1 MRLHKRII
9 TVKVTVVKS
18 DLLTIEQLVALAN
31 TKIRQLKIQPSH
43 PKATNKLTPRTVRY
57 YLQNGVIPAAIRVS
71 GQIRFDQTHV
81 DALVSVK
88 EQQSEG
94 KFLDE
99 ISQEREEVKPL
110 LFAMPEPNL
119 HVSMM
124 ITQPLAMKSI
134 INIDSVQA
142 WMKPPLAVQEQ
153 WKIEIGD
160 GLVLTGNGAKPS
172 SKEAEEAQKVLLK
185 WMSKKGK

>member
-1 MRLHKRII
+1 MRLHIQII

-18 DLLTIEQLVALAN
+18 DLLTIEQLGALAN

-99 ISQEREEVKPL
+99 ISQERVDDKPL

-124 ITQPLAMKSI
+124 ISQPLTMKSI
-134 INIDSVQA
+134 INVDSVQA

-185 WMSKKGK
+185 WMSKRGK

>member
-1 MRLHKRII
+1 MEFT

-124 ITQPLAMKSI
+124 ISQPLTMKSI
-134 INIDSVQA
+134 INVDSVQA

>member
-1 MRLHKRII
+1 MRLYKWIV
-9 TVKVTVVKS
+9 TVKVTVMKS

-43 PKATNKLTPRTVRY
+43 PKATSKLTPRTVRY

-110 LFAMPEPNL
+110 FSATPEL
-119 HVSMM
+119 HHHVSMM
-124 ITQPLAMKSI
+124 ITQPLAMKSVF
-134 INIDSVQA
+134 NIDSVQT
-142 WMKPPLAVQEQ
+142 WMKPHLAVQEQ
-153 WKIEIGD
+153 WKIEFGD
-160 GLVLTGNGAKPS
+160 GLVLTGSGEKPS
-172 SKEAEEAQKVLLK
+172 NKEAEEAQKVLLK
-185 WMSKKGK
+185 WMSKRGK

>member
-1 MRLHKRII
+1 MRLYKWIV
-9 TVKVTVVKS
+9 TVKVTVMKS

-71 GQIRFDQTHV
+71 GQIRFNQTHV

-88 EQQSEG
+88 ELQSEG

-99 ISQEREEVKPL
+99 ISQEREEAKS
-110 LFAMPEPNL
+110 LFMATPEPL
-119 HVSMM
+119 RHVSMM
-124 ITQPLAMKSI
+124 ISQPLATKSI
-134 INIDSVQA
+134 VNINSMQE
-142 WMKPPLAVQEQ
+142 WMKPHLAVQEL

-160 GLVLTGNGAKPS
+160 GLVLTGNGEKPS
-172 SKEAEEAQKVLLK
+172 NKEAEEAQKVLLK

>member
-1 MRLHKRII
+1 M
-9 TVKVTVVKS
+9 KS

-31 TKIRQLKIQPSH
+31 AEIKQLKIKPSH
-43 PKATNKLTPRTVRY
+43 PKATSKLTPRTVRY
-57 YLQNGVIPAAIRVS
+57 YLQNGVIPVAIRVS
-71 GQIRFDQTHV
+71 GQIRFNQTHV

-99 ISQEREEVKPL
+99 ISQEREEARPL
-110 LFAMPEPNL
+110 FSATSELH

-124 ITQPLAMKSI
+124 ISQPLAMKSM
-134 INIDSVQA
+134 INIDNVQA
-142 WMKPPLAVQEQ
+142 LLKPQLAVQEQ

-160 GLVLTGNGAKPS
+160 GLVLTGSGEKPS
-172 SKEAEEAQKVLLK
+172 SKEAEEAQRVLLN
-185 WMSKKGK
+185 WMSKRGK